1 MAWIVRQFFLQ
12 QGEQEEKMNRRSDM
26 KSEIITKTLLVAF
39 LLSQTVVT
47 TVSAGEE
54 EDWMKKHAV
63 TKTTETQDH
72 DDNGDVKAVNTIKVT
87 SINITQTCTETKTKD
102 KTGNLVLAS
111 RVTDT
116 VDTLGG
122 RATIVESLLPG
133 YSDLITTS
141 ITTVQKIPN
150 GTITTVQ
157 SRGANGVMQIVNR
170 TTATIHPDGS
180 ITTTVEG
187 LDKRGRLVPKQI
199 TTAEGGT
206 IYVL

>member
-1 MAWIVRQFFLQ
+1 
-12 QGEQEEKMNRRSDM
+12 M
-26 KSEIITKTLLVAF
+26 KLEITTKILVVAF
-39 LLSQTVVT
+39 LFVQTISTAVI
-47 TVSAGEE
+47 AAEE

-63 TKTTETQDH
+63 IKTTETQDH
-72 DDNGDVKAVNTIKVT
+72 DDNGDVKAVNTIKTT

-102 KTGNLVLAS
+102 KTGNLVLTS

-116 VDTLGG
+116 VDTRGG

-133 YSDLITTS
+133 HADLVTTS

-157 SRGANGVMQIVNR
+157 SRGTNGVMQITNR
-170 TTATIHPDGS
+170 TTVNIHPDGS
-180 ITTTVEG
+180 TTTTVEG
-187 LDKRGRLVPKQI
+187 LDKRGRLTPKQI
-199 TTAEGGT
+199 TTSEGGT